1 MNNNKTDIENID
13 SKDII
18 AIYQNDI
25 DYYIN
30 LFCEEN
36 NIQDLCSISQNRFNA
51 LLYYLYLQVFKD
63 IDLRTKDR
71 VSNKYDLDKIEN
83 LSNYFIYLCDKYDKI
98 ASFQAFCKL
107 TGVDSSVLYDW
118 AAGDWASVKA
128 SQIVKKLN
136 AERERTLADRLA
148 SGKSNP
154 VGVLGCLN
162 HWHGWSGVGNMAED
176 REKQAATLADVRKS
190 AGLLSDN
197 LSGSGGSGAENIQD
211 KLSDNLTQ

>member
-1 MNNNKTDIENID
+1 MNNNTDIENID

-25 DYYIN
+25 DYYIA

-36 NIQDLCSISQNRFNA
+36 NIQDICSISQNRFNA
-51 LLYYLYLQVFKD
+51 LLYYLYLKVFKD

-71 VSNKYDLDKIEN
+71 VSNKYDLDKIEC
-83 LSNYFIYLCDKYDKI
+83 LCDFFIYMCDKYDKI
-98 ASFQAFCKL
+98 ASVQAFCRL
-107 TGVDSSVLYDW
+107 TGVNQSLLYDW
-118 AAGDWASVKA
+118 AVGGWASAQA
-128 SQIVKKLN
+128 SRVCKKLN
-136 AERERTLADRLA
+136 AERERTLSDRLA

-176 REKQAATLADVRKS
+176 REKQAATLDDVRKS